1 MADNTT
7 PIEGLPAEPPMSKK
21 DKLHKR
27 ISEKYPDKQFAED
40 EDYASQINDDYD
52 DYEKRLGDY
61 KAREDELND
70 FVGTDPRAASFL
82 ADWKDG
88 DPVVALVKRYG
99 TEIADAVNDPE
110 RQEQMAKAN
119 KEYLDR
125 VKKENENEELYKSN
139 LNQSLTDLD
148 NAQKENGWT
157 DEEVDGAFR
166 TLFEIVDD
174 AILGKISPA
183 TLQLVMNA
191 QNFDQ
196 AVAAASQEGEV
207 KGRNTKIEETL
218 RKQKTGDGTVHLDG
232 KNEQKPVRSSQRSM
246 FDLANDAM

>member
-1 MADNTT
+1 MADNTL
-7 PIEGLPAEPPMSKK
+7 PIEGQTAEPPMSKK

-40 EDYASQINDDYD
+40 EDYAGQISDDYD

-70 FVGTDPRAASFL
+70 FIGTDPRAASFL
-82 ADWKDG
+82 ADWKDT
-88 DPVVALVKRYG
+88 DPIVALVRRYG
-99 TEIADAVNDPE
+99 TEIADAVNDSE
-110 RQEQMAKAN
+110 RQEEMAKAN

-125 VKKENENEELYKSN
+125 VKKEGENEKLYKEN
-139 LNQSLTDLD
+139 IQQSLSDLEA
-148 NAQKENGWT
+148 AQNENGWS

-166 TLFEIVDD
+166 TLFEIVND
-174 AILGKISPA
+174 AVLGKISPD
-183 TLQLVMNA
+183 TLKLVMNA

-218 RKQKTGDGTVHLDG
+218 RKQKTNDGTVHLDG
-232 KNEQKPVRSSQRSM
+232 KNAEKPMRTSQRSM